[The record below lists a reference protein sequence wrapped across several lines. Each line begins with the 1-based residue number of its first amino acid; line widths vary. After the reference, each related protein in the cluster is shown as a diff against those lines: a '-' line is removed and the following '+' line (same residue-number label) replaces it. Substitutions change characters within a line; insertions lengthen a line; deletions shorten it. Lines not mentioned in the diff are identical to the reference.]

1 MHLLLLFIFSVN
13 LNTGVDKYF
22 IDMKFI
28 TLVSGDED
36 ARNIPYTY
44 YTDQE
49 SSENAFPLFLQKE
62 MGIFLSKS
70 IHEAQTILTSRSTKR
85 SIYITSGLG
94 TKFSFYKY
102 YRTYHLKYFNSDKE
116 RVFKDHVEVLKIFPH
131 AGVQIKGINFII
143 DKKENSL
150 IGSGFL
156 TNNFDAGVYIGF
168 VYKKLDCD
176 SESLEKI
183 NQKNIYPAVLLS
195 SGFGILNGE
204 LMLGK
209 DINYAVSLK
218 LTLGPL

>member
-1 MHLLLLFIFSVN
+1 MNLLLLIIFSISI
-13 LNTGVDKYF
+13 NTSIDNYF
-22 IDMKFI
+22 IDMKFV

-36 ARNIPYTY
+36 IRNIPYTY

-49 SSENAFPLFLQKE
+49 SNENAFPLFLQKE
-62 MGIFLSKS
+62 MGVFVSKS
-70 IHEAQTILTSRSTKR
+70 VHEAQTVLTSRSTKR

-102 YRTYHLKYFNSDKE
+102 YRTYHLKYFNTDKE
-116 RVFKDHVEVLKIFPH
+116 RIFKDHVKIMKVFPH
-131 AGVQIKGINFII
+131 AGIQVKGINFVI

-150 IGSGFL
+150 IGSGSL
-156 TNNFDAGVYIGF
+156 TNNFDAGVYIGL
-168 VYKKLDCD
+168 VYKKQDCD

-183 NQKNIYPAVLLS
+183 SQKKLYPAILLS